1 MKCPFLARL
10 AAAVLLCATLNAC
23 STPLCEDVVVGK
35 AADATPMANV
45 FLPLLHMLGLDDVT
59 TLGDSSGELE
69 LNAAA
74 STTVAE
80 A

>member
-1 MKCPFLARL
+1 MLPFALPIFPL
-10 AAAVLLCATLNAC
+10 PTVVLF
-23 STPLCEDVVVGK
+23 P
-35 AADATPMANV
+35 NV